1 MLMIMSRGD
10 GDMVVNSSPTPTPP
24 PLPGEKSAVPPAK
37 PRSQDSWV
45 LGCIQQRS
53 HALPTAA
60 TSGCS
65 DGSLCPGS
73 DRTVGVTVSQLL
85 EGS

>member
-1 MLMIMSRGD
+1 MGIWS
-10 GDMVVNSSPTPTPP
+10 VVNSSPTPPP
-24 PLPGEKSAVPPAK
+24 PFPGEKSAVPPAK
-37 PRSQDSWV
+37 PRSQGSWV

-65 DGSLCPGS
+65 DGSLRPGS
-73 DRTVGVTVSQLL
+73 DRALGVTVSQLL
-85 EGS
+85 AGS